1 MRKSDI
7 TTPIIDKCKELAKYW
22 RMEIYEGC
30 WVKASNGAIATV
42 IYKERDP
49 CTADLLGYYIFDG
62 AAMWYDLAPLEDI
75 IPIPSISD
83 VLEKL
88 KELGWRNYQFS
99 IAENGRIE
107 MHIIHVPFTF
117 KKEDEII
124 VQGTPLEALLS
135 ALIKVMKEIKDE

>member
-1 MRKSDI
+1 MKKLDI
-7 TTPIIDKCKELAKYW
+7 TTPIIDKCKKLSQFW

-30 WVKASNGAIATV
+30 WGILPDDNKIFLITEKIKGMSHNGFRAIYPTLPSFGKITLVASE
-42 IYKERDP
+42 Y
-49 CTADLLGYYIFDG
+49 
-62 AAMWYDLAPLEDI
+62 

-83 VLEKL
+83 CLERL
-88 KELGWRNYQFS
+88 RELGWRNYQFS
-99 IAENGRIE
+99 IAENGKIE